1 MVMPSIRLLK
11 QSMLL
16 LVLASS
22 GMVFQRR
29 IVLGKK
35 ECKCVSTSEWGRMYV
50 VEDPLLVLLAL
61 AISSAIGMEKDPDLA
76 L

>member
-1 MVMPSIRLLK
+1 M
-11 QSMLL
+11 
-16 LVLASS
+16 
-22 GMVFQRR
+22 
-29 IVLGKK
+29 LGKK